1 MDKMQSAGSS
11 FLSALC
17 LVQAISLDKMLSWGQ
32 LGDYLGAI
40 SVLAEKELQRNL
52 IEYFA

>member
-1 MDKMQSAGSS
+1 
-11 FLSALC
+11 
-17 LVQAISLDKMLSWGQ
+17 MLSWGQ

>member
-1 MDKMQSAGSS
+1 MRIRHDFRVLSS
-11 FLSALC
+11 VRRGAPKRDNI
-17 LVQAISLDKMLSWGQ
+17 QSWGQ

-52 IEYFA
+52 IEHFA